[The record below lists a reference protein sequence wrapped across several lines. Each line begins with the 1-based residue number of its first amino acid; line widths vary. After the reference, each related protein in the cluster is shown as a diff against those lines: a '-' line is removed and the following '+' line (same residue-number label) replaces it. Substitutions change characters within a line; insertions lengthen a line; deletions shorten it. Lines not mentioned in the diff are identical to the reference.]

1 MRKAIA
7 LGLIVLILSSGCG
20 GPAFKGQSHGGA
32 APDFTLTAQT
42 GAPFRLSDQKG
53 SVVLLFFG
61 YTYCPDVC
69 PTTLSDFKQ
78 AHQLLGA
85 DAERVRFVFV
95 TVDPDRDTPDRLKQ
109 YMAIFGSDFVGLSG
123 TAEQL
128 APVYK
133 AYDITHDKVL
143 SETDPRDYFINHTAT
158 TFAIDPAGQWRLNEP
173 YGTSVEDLVRDVR
186 LLLKA

>member
-1 MRKAIA
+1 MRKAIVV
-7 LGLIVLILSSGCG
+7 GLVMLVLFSGCG
-20 GPAFKGQSHGGA
+20 GPAFKGQAHGGA
-32 APDFTLTAQT
+32 APDFALTSQT
-42 GAPFRLSDQKG
+42 QQPFRLSDQKG
-53 SVVLLFFG
+53 EVVLLFFG

-85 DAERVRFVFV
+85 DAARVRFVFV
-95 TVDPDRDTPDRLKQ
+95 TVDPERDTPDRLKQ
-109 YMAIFGSDFVGLSG
+109 YMAIFSSDFIGLSG

-133 AYDITHDKVL
+133 AYDITHDKVV
-143 SETDPRDYFINHTAT
+143 SPSDPRDYFVNHTAT
-158 TFAIDPAGQWRLNEP
+158 TFVIDPAGQWRLNES
-173 YGTSVEDLVRDVR
+173 YGTSVEDLVSDLK